1 MESLGAR
8 AAPRAS
14 AGFTLIEILVV
25 VAIIGVLSVALAL
38 VGSPGEATLARKEAR
53 RLAALMELALAD
65 ARASGKS
72 LAWSYTPEG
81 YAFFRKADD
90 GEWAEVEDD
99 RAFRRH
105 ALPRAVEMRDARV
118 GEARLAPRE
127 RLVLS
132 PHGLGEPFEA
142 TIAGGAARFTLRAG
156 PLRRVT
162 LLPES
167 ASRESAPADAQG
179 PRLHAG

>member
-1 MESLGAR
+1 MDSVGGRPPAR
-8 AAPRAS
+8 SS
-14 AGFTLIEILVV
+14 AGLTLIEVLVV

-53 RLAALMELALAD
+53 RLAALIELALAET
-65 ARASGKS
+65 RASGKS

-81 YAFFRKADD
+81 YAFFRQAED
-90 GEWAEVEDD
+90 GEWSEVEDD
-99 RAFRRH
+99 GALGRRS
-105 ALPRAVEMRDARV
+105 LPSGTAVDGARV
-118 GEARLAPRE
+118 GESRLAPRE
-127 RLVLS
+127 YLVLS

-142 TIAGGAARFTLRAG
+142 TIAGGLARFTLRAG

-167 ASRESAPADAQG
+167 TSRNSAPIDAQR